1 MEVLSREVLMGER
14 PPVQVHRLRRVLLL
28 EQVETLFGSRGID
41 PRKVGGIGWLLLVL
55 LMIGKALEV
64 GRERFDRYIL
74 KSDPDVMARVRPIT
88 NEWII
93 IPIWRT

>member
-1 MEVLSREVLMGER
+1 M
-14 PPVQVHRLRRVLLL
+14 
-28 EQVETLFGSRGID
+28 
-41 PRKVGGIGWLLLVL
+41 L